1 MKQAQEVL
9 GVQSERE
16 RSEVAVWCAG
26 LNWTGGATGRDRR
39 LRHLARDVTQ
49 RVGGLSG

>member
-1 MKQAQEVL
+1 MEQAQEVL
-9 GVQSERE
+9 RVQSERE
-16 RSEVAVWCAG
+16 VWRSG

-39 LRHLARDVTQ
+39 LRHLAGDVTQ